1 MSNLTQIPT
10 CPACGSTS
18 SQIMRKLVGARSKKS
33 FDLFKCQ
40 DCGSLYNPSG
50 YKEDDTALVYD
61 LIWHIKSIDHNT
73 SSAKEVLRKM
83 MDVHQNGKEI
93 LDIGAGIGS
102 SMRVARDFGLIAS
115 GVEPN
120 PYAVLY
126 AKRVYSLDIVCTY
139 FDNNL
144 FSKKFDFITI
154 ISVLEHLTDPRTLL
168 EKAKGCLKKKG
179 VLYVSVPLYDPVVH
193 QKFLMNPELDDSIF
207 SDSDVHILH
216 FTDESFKR
224 FARQS
229 HATDI
234 QGARDGYLLK
244 FD

>member
-1 MSNLTQIPT
+1 MQKHEVMLNYSFNTHGKLTL
-10 CPACGSTS
+10 TS
-18 SQIMRKLVGARSKKS
+18 FIQLNS
-33 FDLFKCQ
+33 LFNK
-40 DCGSLYNPSG
+40 
-50 YKEDDTALVYD
+50 
-61 LIWHIKSIDHNT
+61 
-73 SSAKEVLRKM
+73 
-83 MDVHQNGKEI
+83 
-93 LDIGAGIGS
+93 
-102 SMRVARDFGLIAS
+102 
-115 GVEPN
+115 
-120 PYAVLY
+120 
-126 AKRVYSLDIVCTY
+126 
-139 FDNNL
+139 L